1 MCVKRL
7 KYVRNCLDVLETA
20 GNDLDL
26 WEMV

>member
-1 MCVKRL
+1 MCGIRF
-7 KYVRNCLDVLETA
+7 KYVRNSLDALETA

>member
-1 MCVKRL
+1 MCVKRF
-7 KYVRNCLDVLETA
+7 KYVRNCVDVLETA